1 MKSVWLAAFALIYA
15 HLPAQAGV
23 IDFEG
28 LGDNVDITSPL
39 STGDNQVTFSC
50 GFTPNTENCRSFH
63 YGGMIN
69 AFAPTEIPVGGFGDG
84 TAVGFVGLHNAG
96 HGNNEQ
102 DDFFFQFDQEI
113 TSLMLDFIDAEVPGR
128 VHILTLFGDRD
139 FTDIVGTASFTVP
152 ANVVDEDIV
161 TIGLTLTGTTA
172 LSAIFTNSNDI
183 GIAVDNLNFT
193 TAPVPEPGSIGGL
206 GLGLLSIA
214 IANRRRRKSFI

>member
-1 MKSVWLAAFALIYA
+1 MKLIWLAVFAVIYA
-15 HLPAQAGV
+15 HLPARAGV

-28 LGDNVDITSPL
+28 LPDNIAITSPI

-50 GFTPNTENCRSFH
+50 GFTPNTENCSSFH

-84 TAVGFVGLHNAG
+84 TAVGFVGLNNAG
-96 HGNNEQ
+96 HGANEQ
-102 DDFFFQFDQEI
+102 DDFFFQFDEAI
-113 TSLMLDFIDAEVPGR
+113 TSLSFDFIDAEVIGR
-128 VHILTLFGDRD
+128 THFLTLFSDRD
-139 FTDIVGTASFTVP
+139 FSNVVGATSFTVP

-161 TIGLTLTGTTA
+161 NIGLTLSGTTA

-183 GIAVDNLNFT
+183 GVAVDNLNFT

-214 IANRRRRKSFI
+214 IANWRRRKSVI